1 MLHPY
6 IMTVLLNPPFC
17 RDPGISHARGL
28 NCVRRSE
35 RTAVEGSAWTFKR
48 KYQKERLYKML
59 RSVKTEKN
67 LSILQLRPP
76 HGQPQPRAPTSL
88 LEDS

>member
-6 IMTVLLNPPFC
+6 IITVLLNPPFC

-28 NCVRRSE
+28 NCGETRLE
-35 RTAVEGSAWTFKR
+35 RTADRGSAWTFKR
-48 KYQKERLYKML
+48 KYQKESLYKML

-67 LSILQLRPP
+67 LSILQLRPRWPAQP
-76 HGQPQPRAPTSL
+76 HSPTSL
-88 LEDS
+88 LKDS